1 MSIYIKRGCWLFA
14 RKRPDRGKA
23 VAGILICS
31 IGNRLK
37 KDDGIGPYVIE
48 ELEKRILPP
57 NVSLIDF
64 GTSGF
69 KAALEIGNYDKVIFV
84 DAIQQ
89 GKQPGQA
96 YRITVGKGD
105 LWQSPSLTS
114 FTVSLHESDLERILA
129 TAALIDNYP
138 KEVVVIG
145 CEPKDLS
152 FGLSLSREVEQAVS
166 KIIDL
171 ILNEIK

>member
-1 MSIYIKRGCWLFA
+1 MPTKDLSGEKLLPLPR
-14 RKRPDRGKA
+14 
-23 VAGILICS
+23 ILICG
-31 IGNRLK
+31 IGNSLK
-37 KDDGIGPYVIE
+37 KDDGIGPYVTE
-48 ELEKRILPP
+48 ELEKRVLPP
-57 NVSLIDF
+57 NVSLMDF

-84 DAIQQ
+84 DAIQR
-89 GKQPGQA
+89 GKQSGQV
-96 YRITVGKGD
+96 YRITLSKED
-105 LWQSPSLTS
+105 LLQSPSLTS

-152 FGLSLSREVEQAVS
+152 FGLSLSKEVKKAVS

-171 ILNEIK
+171 ILDEIR

>member
-1 MSIYIKRGCWLFA
+1 M
-14 RKRPDRGKA
+14 
-23 VAGILICS
+23 
-31 IGNRLK
+31 GNRLK
-37 KDDGIGPYVIE
+37 KDDAIGPYVIE
-48 ELEKRILPP
+48 ELEKRVLPP
-57 NVSLIDF
+57 NVSLMDF

-69 KAALEIGNYDKVIFV
+69 KAALEIGKYDKVIFV

-96 YRITVGKGD
+96 CRITLSKED

-138 KEVVVIG
+138 KAVVVIG

-152 FGLSLSREVEQAVS
+152 FSLSLSREVKKAVS

-171 ILNEIK
+171 ILDEIRE